1 MQTAS
6 VDVSDASTV
15 DTSINDVSA
24 SPSAAAQD
32 YANVLRQLENELG
45 SLADT
50 SEHKHDPSKHSHRI
64 DIHPEARKPKTEE
77 RQGFTQKEIDERP
90 REEASGWS

>member
-1 MQTAS
+1 MTDINKAI
-6 VDVSDASTV
+6 SDNEIKNGRSIV
-15 DTSINDVSA
+15 KTSINDVSA

-50 SEHKHDPSKHSHRI
+50 SEHKHDPS
-64 DIHPEARKPKTEE
+64 
-77 RQGFTQKEIDERP
+77 
-90 REEASGWS
+90 